1 MPDVHRLP
9 GVNRVSHNPTPRPTA
24 LVTGASRG
32 IGKAIAIALA
42 DHGYDLVITG
52 RTVEEG
58 TATNPVNGK
67 PLPGSL
73 RTTADTV
80 AARGARC
87 YLVRAD
93 VLDVD
98 DVPDS
103 FDRCVAAA
111 GGHIDLLVNN
121 AIYVGPGNDALFA
134 STDPEDIARRVTGNL
149 LAPMLFTQAFIRHW
163 LDTNALPK
171 PETAQHHALQS
182 TPHAAPRVRTATIIN
197 ISSDAGQRTPPV
209 PADRG
214 GWSTVYAATKAGFHR
229 LADMLA
235 LEYGDRGLHILNVNP
250 GLVATERVIGS
261 GLHLQ
266 WIADQGV
273 EPAVIGDAV
282 ARIAHDTIIPNGSY
296 LHAQEYLADVRT
308 GNTTPSQPATF
319 RNLREIQ

>member
-1 MPDVHRLP
+1 M
-9 GVNRVSHNPTPRPTA
+9 NHNPQPRPTA

-52 RTVEEG
+52 RTIEEG
-58 TATNPVNGK
+58 TATNPANGAT
-67 PLPGSL
+67 LPGSL
-73 RTTADTV
+73 RSTADII
-80 AARGARC
+80 AAKGARC
-87 YLVRAD
+87 FPVRAD
-93 VLDVD
+93 VLDLD
-98 DVPDS
+98 DVSNS
-103 FDRCVAAA
+103 FDRCLAAA

-121 AIYVGPGNDALFA
+121 AIYVGPGNDSLFA
-134 STDPEDIARRVTGNL
+134 STDPEDIVRRVTGNL
-149 LAPMLFTQAFIRHW
+149 LAPMLFTQSFIRHW
-163 LDTNALPK
+163 LDTSALAE
-171 PETAQHHALQS
+171 PERAMHHSLQS

-235 LEYGDRGLHILNVNP
+235 LEYGDRGLHIVNVNP

-266 WIADQGV
+266 WIADHGV

-282 ARIAHDTIIPNGSY
+282 AHIAHDTIIPNGSY

-308 GNTTPSQPATF
+308 GNTSSFEPPTF
-319 RNLREIQ
+319 RNFREIQ